1 MKNIELK
8 NIKVHLGLSEET
20 YAYTAV
26 VYVDGKKAVEVSNQ
40 GHGGGDRQM
49 PVNGH
54 GVREINDW
62 CKATMPKWSL
72 SLEQAG
78 GLVSATED
86 EFETG
91 LEMWC
96 RLQVGEHLTL
106 RDMNRIM
113 RTKALY
119 IKNDEGPMMEMGFR
133 GVRKYDPRWA
143 DLVRQQ
149 NPDAVVLNELPTAK
163 ALELYK
169 AHG

>member
-26 VYVDGKKAVEVSNQ
+26 LYVDGKKAVEISNQ
-40 GHGGGDRQM
+40 GHGGCDRQL
-49 PVNGH
+49 PVNGQS
-54 GVREINDW
+54 VSQINDW

-72 SLEQAG
+72 SEAQAG
-78 GLVSATED
+78 GVVGATEK
-86 EFETG
+86 EFETD

-96 RLQVGEHLTL
+96 HHQVNDHLTL
-106 RDMNRIM
+106 RDMKRGM

-119 IKNDEGPMMEMGFR
+119 IKNDEGQLMEMGFK
-133 GVRKYDPRWA
+133 GARKYDPRLA

-149 NPDAVVLNELPTAK
+149 NPDAIVLNELPIAK